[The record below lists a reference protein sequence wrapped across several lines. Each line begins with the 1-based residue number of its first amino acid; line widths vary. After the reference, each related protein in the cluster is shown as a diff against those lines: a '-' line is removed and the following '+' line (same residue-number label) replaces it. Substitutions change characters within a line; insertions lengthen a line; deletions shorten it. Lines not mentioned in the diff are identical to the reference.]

1 MSDLSDLLCIE
12 DSGSSP
18 APAAA
23 LPPVEDDEDALPP
36 AALEPLA
43 ELPGQL
49 QLAEGSDDDAEP
61 PADALPP
68 AVDPEEMLGDELAPE
83 VED

>member
-1 MSDLSDLLCIE
+1 MSALSLCIE
-12 DSGSSP
+12 DSGSEP

-23 LPPVEDDEDALPP
+23 LPPVEDEDDALPP

-49 QLAEGSDDDAEP
+49 QLALGVFTEP
-61 PADALPP
+61 LTDVPPTLP
-68 AVDPEEMLGDELAPE
+68 
-83 VED
+83 